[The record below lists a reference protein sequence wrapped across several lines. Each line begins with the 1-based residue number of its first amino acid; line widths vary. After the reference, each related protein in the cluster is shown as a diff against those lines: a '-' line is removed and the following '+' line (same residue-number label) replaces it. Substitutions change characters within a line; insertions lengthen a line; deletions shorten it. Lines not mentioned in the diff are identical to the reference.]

1 MELTCLEVTQPEM
14 HPGLL
19 VAKSWFFQ
27 YIPMPHTPLV
37 LPTSCQSHLSCNL
50 QTSPPL
56 FASCSEK
63 NNDFFS
69 STWVIMFTVENLEV
83 VGKHKE
89 KNPIVILLLRNKPC
103 YNFLQICF
111 LFVCV
116 LCACVIFLRYSQF
129 FCSFFP
135 LYFPFPSL
143 PTSSR

>member
-1 MELTCLEVTQPEM
+1 MLRSDTTRNASRSSGCKVM
-14 HPGLL
+14 
-19 VAKSWFFQ
+19 
-27 YIPMPHTPLV
+27 V
-37 LPTSCQSHLSCNL
+37 LPIYPNASYPFGSANFLPVTSLL
-50 QTSPPL
+50 QFANVSSPI
-56 FASCSEK
+56 
-63 NNDFFS
+63 NDFFS

-89 KNPIVILLLRNKPC
+89 KNPIVILPLRNKPC

-143 PTSSR
+143 STSSR